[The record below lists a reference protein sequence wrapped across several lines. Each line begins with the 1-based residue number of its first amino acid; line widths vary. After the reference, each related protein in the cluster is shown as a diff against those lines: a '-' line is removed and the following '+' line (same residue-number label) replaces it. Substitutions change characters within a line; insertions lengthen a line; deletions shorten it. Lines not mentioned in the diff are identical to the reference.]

1 MIAAPC
7 PIRWEQMDAVEDS
20 DADTKRFC
28 NQCSLNVFNVS
39 NMTRVEAEK
48 FLNEQSGPVCLG
60 LYRRPD
66 GTLITKDCP
75 YGVKLLNRARFRLAS
90 LAASVL
96 AVFGITLNIQP
107 AVAQDRG
114 ARFGIGVNQ
123 YPLVNL
129 NRFSSERAKSG
140 ALNHYFRA
148 KTEVAKKNLRES
160 EASFELSLYDIRN
173 NRKEHDPLFI
183 ETVAHDYIRV
193 LNLLNN
199 KKRAAEIKAEFLSSP
214 WLTPRLSPAPVQTQT
229 QTQTK
234 KVHKPNNNSKKK

>member
-75 YGVKLLNRARFRLAS
+75 YGVKLLNRARFKLAS

-107 AVAQDRG
+107 ARAENPDPRYGSGYVAGNPVAKRMGYFNDVPQSD
-114 ARFGIGVNQ
+114 ALKHYIK
-123 YPLVNL
+123 
-129 NRFSSERAKSG
+129 AKSK
-140 ALNHYFRA
+140 A
-148 KTEVAKKNLRES
+148 AKKNFKAAET
-160 EASFELSLYDIRN
+160 EFELSLKDF
-173 NRKEHDPLFI
+173 RKNLKAHDPLFM
-183 ETVAHDYIRV
+183 ETVAKDYISV
-193 LNLLNN
+193 LNLLKN
-199 KKRAAEIKAEFLSSP
+199 KKRAAEVKAEFLKRP
-214 WLTPRLSPAPVQTQT
+214 
-229 QTQTK
+229 
-234 KVHKPNNNSKKK
+234 